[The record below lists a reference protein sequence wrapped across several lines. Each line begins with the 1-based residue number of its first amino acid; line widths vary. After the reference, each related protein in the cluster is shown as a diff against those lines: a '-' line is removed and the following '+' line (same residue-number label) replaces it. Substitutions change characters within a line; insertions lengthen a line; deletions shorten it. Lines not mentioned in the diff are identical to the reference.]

1 MGVRERD
8 LKAVLASEE
17 VVDYVRGGD
26 VARALAG
33 ELANFAIRDREGLF
47 YAKLVTHQLLVY
59 ELWQQHERP
68 RPVYVCLDNSGSM
81 SGEKE
86 VWAKASALAL
96 THMAL
101 QHGRPVEIVLF
112 GDAADPIRVV
122 SFQPK
127 DDGPIRLAKVMD
139 VASYFLGGGTDFQK
153 PLSFVLDAIVA
164 SHEPP
169 GNDVLFVTDGLCP
182 LSDDFLARFR
192 DAKKQ
197 DDIRL
202 TTVVIGGEPL
212 SLAAISDSVQR
223 LEESLAEGDELAA
236 HFATGFLERSPGAR
250 LRGRGRAAADRSQP
264 LVFDHF
270 LPTADDP

>member
-1 MGVRERD
+1 
-8 LKAVLASEE
+8 
-17 VVDYVRGGD
+17 
-26 VARALAG
+26 
-33 ELANFAIRDREGLF
+33 
-47 YAKLVTHQLLVY
+47 
-59 ELWQQHERP
+59 
-68 RPVYVCLDNSGSM
+68 
-81 SGEKE
+81 
-86 VWAKASALAL
+86 KASALAL

-112 GDAADPIRVV
+112 GAAADPIRVV

-127 DDGPIRLAKVMD
+127 DDGPTRLAKVMD

-202 TTVVIGGEPL
+202 TTVVIGCEPL
-212 SLAAISDSVQR
+212 SLAAISVSVQR
-223 LEESLAEGDELAA
+223 
-236 HFATGFLERSPGAR
+236 
-250 LRGRGRAAADRSQP
+250 
-264 LVFDHF
+264 
-270 LPTADDP
+270 PTASL